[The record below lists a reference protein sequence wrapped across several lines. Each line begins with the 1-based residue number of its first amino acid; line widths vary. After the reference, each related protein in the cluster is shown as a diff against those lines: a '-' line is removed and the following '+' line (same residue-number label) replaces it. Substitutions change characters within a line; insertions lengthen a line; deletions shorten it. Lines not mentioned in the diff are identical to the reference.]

1 VVASDTPLESS
12 DNATDVERYRQ
23 IAKMI
28 NDEITLDGIAAT
40 IAGLEV
46 EKQALHPKPE
56 Q

>member
-1 VVASDTPLESS
+1 VVAGDSPLESS
-12 DNATDVERYRQ
+12 DSATDVERYRQ